1 MKPGSGK
8 KVILG
13 MSGGVDSSVAAHLL
27 LEEGYEVLG
36 LFMKNWDET
45 DELGQCS
52 ATRDFEDVRKVSA
65 QLGIPCYSIEF
76 IEEYRNH
83 VFSEFLRQYE
93 AGFTPN
99 PDVLCNRE
107 IKFDLFLK
115 KAIEFGCDY
124 LATGHYAQVRTRTE
138 PTPNGAKQELLR
150 GADPNKDQTYF
161 LTAVPGAVFDRVLF
175 PIGHLPKPE
184 VREIAKRLG
193 LATST
198 KKDSTGI
205 CFIGERKFKTFL
217 NQYVHTQSGIIRDL
231 DGNRVGTHDGIA
243 FYTLGQRKGLGL
255 GGEGEPW
262 FVCGKDREQNELI
275 VVRGQEHPALYAW
288 ELEASELNWFGGTP
302 LTESFDCTAKSR
314 YRQQD
319 QACRV
324 TFTGPGSVRVR
335 FTEPQRAMTPGQ
347 YVVFYQGEVCLGG
360 GVIQSIGRSLF
371 EEQTGI
377 QMIR

>member
-1 MKPGSGK
+1 MKPGAGK

-27 LEEGYEVLG
+27 QEQGYEVLG

-45 DELGQCS
+45 DENGECS
-52 ATRDFEDVRKVSA
+52 ATRDFEDVQKVSA

-83 VFSEFLRQYE
+83 VFAEFLRQYE

-115 KAIEFGCDY
+115 KALEFGCDF
-124 LATGHYAQVRTRTE
+124 LATGHYARVRQRSV
-138 PTPNGAKQELLR
+138 PAPNGARQELLR

-161 LTAVPGAVFDRVLF
+161 LTAVSGPVFDRVLF
-175 PIGHLPKPE
+175 PIGELPKPE
-184 VREIAKRLG
+184 VREIAKKLG

-205 CFIGERKFKTFL
+205 CFIGERKFKSFL
-217 NQYVHTQSGIIRDL
+217 NQYVQARSGEIRDL
-231 DGNRVGTHDGIA
+231 EGNKVGSHDGIA

-255 GGEGEPW
+255 GGEGDPW
-262 FVCGKDREQNELI
+262 FVCGKNLERNELL
-275 VVRGQEHPALYAW
+275 VVRGSEHPALYAW
-288 ELEASELNWFGGTP
+288 ELEAAELNWFAGEAP
-302 LTESFDCTAKSR
+302 AASFECTAKTR

-324 TFTGPGSVRVR
+324 EVSAPGRVRVR
-335 FTEPQRAMTPGQ
+335 FLEPQRAMTPGQ
-347 YVVFYQGEVCLGG
+347 YVVFYQGEICLGG
-360 GVIQSIGRSLF
+360 GVIQSVGASLY
-371 EEQTGI
+371 EEKTGI